1 MEEKGKT
8 KKKNSKQKMSFLIK
22 HFKHSR
28 KQTLHISQKLTET
41 EGRTF
46 GVSFSGI
53 SNISSRQT

>member
-1 MEEKGKT
+1 MEENGKT
-8 KKKNSKQKMSFLIK
+8 KKNSKQKMSFLIK

-46 GVSFSGI
+46 GVSF
-53 SNISSRQT
+53 